1 MNVSCN
7 DQRWI
12 QLNQVWLSDKN
23 LLRFFDEHLYLLLG
37 KIYWFDSEI
46 RSVSSDVVA
55 HFKEGVDDV
64 VQLVMVDGAGVDSRL
79 GLVAG
84 GCPGLPPVL
93 KSVCA
98 HI

>member
-1 MNVSCN
+1 M
-7 DQRWI
+7 
-12 QLNQVWLSDKN
+12 
-23 LLRFFDEHLYLLLG
+23 FLG
-37 KIYWFDSEI
+37 EIYWFDSEI
-46 RSVSSDVVA
+46 GGVGSDVVA
-55 HFKEGVDDV
+55 HFEEGVDDV

-93 KSVCA
+93 KSVRA